1 MPKAHR
7 ALSPQL
13 VLGPETRE
21 GGRRGGAPTHALR
34 PGRAVGSRS
43 PRPRGTWDSAFQGIP
58 ASPQQGMADS
68 TQGSVSPPP
77 GPQNPLK
84 GQEAPVRSGRDGRQ
98 AVAHTRGC
106 CGGRGPLSCCGISPR
121 PERQHPWEVSVP
133 AQLPRVDAHPRP
145 DPASWPPSVDI
156 HTEPDPASWSGL
168 LPSRSDLLNR
178 HAFQNLLPFPITL
191 EESPL
196 PFSRPVVYVN
206 KVVN

>member
-1 MPKAHR
+1 M
-7 ALSPQL
+7 
-13 VLGPETRE
+13 
-21 GGRRGGAPTHALR
+21 
-34 PGRAVGSRS
+34 GSHS
-43 PRPRGTWDSAFQGIP
+43 PRPQGTWDSAFQGIP
-58 ASPQQGMADS
+58 ASPQQGTADS
-68 TQGSVSPPP
+68 TQGSVSSP

-106 CGGRGPLSCCGISPR
+106 RGGRGPPSCCGISPR

-145 DPASWPPSVDI
+145 DPASWPHSVDI
-156 HTEPDPASWSGL
+156 YTEPDPASWSGL

-178 HAFQNLLPFPITL
+178 RVVQNLPPFPITL
-191 EESPL
+191 EERPL